1 MVLKNIKK
9 ILWGKIYELAVS
21 QVYTH
26 TITFS
31 PQMISDNLIS
41 HFPPYKLYRGSG
53 KQLIGAICSV
63 SALYWQIARLGLAN
77 LVPHPHHVTKQHNY
91 KSI

>member
-1 MVLKNIKK
+1 
-9 ILWGKIYELAVS
+9 
-21 QVYTH
+21 
-26 TITFS
+26 
-31 PQMISDNLIS
+31 MISDNLIS

-91 KSI
+91 KSIWLDNVLKTSHDLHIEELR